1 MQFFSIFLFSSFLF
15 AQSLSVVSE
24 LDTTKGFIG
33 DVFQWTVKIEGQ
45 KKKSIQFLEL
55 GAINDTISIRSQ
67 TLIHENGELVGIK
80 FEIMVWDTGQFVT
93 PEYAINIL
101 NKDGSVDYSLS
112 ANPINFSVESILAA
126 VENPD
131 FRPIKGPVG
140 VKGIFPTKT
149 VLLSVILLAM
159 LGSMIWTWRQ
169 RQEVHYQKIDYTI
182 MESPEDR
189 AKRRL
194 RNLDMN
200 GLSKEFYA
208 DLSHISRE
216 YIETKYFVRA
226 LEMTTEE
233 IQEFRSLFPLGDDLF
248 FDWTQFLTDADMVK
262 YAREIPTPEK
272 MFADKEKIS
281 SLIQSV

>member
-1 MQFFSIFLFSSFLF
+1 MQTFLLFLFSSFIF
-15 AQSLSVVSE
+15 GQSLSVVSE
-24 LDTTKGFIG
+24 LDTTQGYIG
-33 DVFQWTVKIEGQ
+33 DIFHWTIKIEGQ
-45 KKKSIQFLEL
+45 KNKSIQFPEL
-55 GAINDTISIRSQ
+55 GEINDTISIRSQ
-67 TLIHENGELVGIK
+67 TLIHENSELVGID

-149 VLLSVILLAM
+149 VLLSMILLFM
-159 LGSMIWTWRQ
+159 LGSMIWTWQQ
-169 RQEVHYQKIDYTI
+169 RQDVLYQKIDYTI
-182 MESPEDR
+182 IDSPEDR

-194 RNLDMN
+194 RDLDMN
-200 GLSKEFYA
+200 GLSKDFYA

-216 YIETKYFVRA
+216 YLETKYFIRA

-233 IQEFRSLFPLGDDLF
+233 INEFRSLFPLTDDLF
-248 FDWTQFLTDADMVK
+248 SDWTRFLFEADMVK
-262 YAREIPTPEK
+262 YAREIPTSEK
-272 MFADKEKIS
+272 MSADKEKIS

>member
-1 MQFFSIFLFSSFLF
+1 M
-15 AQSLSVVSE
+15 A
-24 LDTTKGFIG
+24 
-33 DVFQWTVKIEGQ
+33 
-45 KKKSIQFLEL
+45 
-55 GAINDTISIRSQ
+55 
-67 TLIHENGELVGIK
+67 
-80 FEIMVWDTGQFVT
+80 
-93 PEYAINIL
+93 
-101 NKDGSVDYSLS
+101 
-112 ANPINFSVESILAA
+112 
-126 VENPD
+126 
-131 FRPIKGPVG
+131 
-140 VKGIFPTKT
+140 
-149 VLLSVILLAM
+149 
-159 LGSMIWTWRQ
+159 
-169 RQEVHYQKIDYTI
+169 
-182 MESPEDR
+182 SPEDR